1 MDNYKTF
8 ISQISGY
15 KENEI
20 AITTLDAE
28 RACRIAQREALEKAT
43 NELNKLLKRENDWV
57 SLSEAIKNINAIRD
71 SIQDGWK
78 K

>member
-1 MDNYKTF
+1 MDSYKTF

-15 KENEI
+15 KWNTI
-20 AITTLDAE
+20 CVTTIDAE
-28 RACRIAQREALEKAT
+28 RACRVAQREALDKAIS
-43 NELNKLLKRENDWV
+43 ELNRLLKRDNDWI
-57 SLSEAIKNINAIRD
+57 SLSDAIKNINSIRD

>member
-1 MDNYKTF
+1 MDSHKTF

-15 KENEI
+15 KWNEI
-20 AITTLDAE
+20 VVSTIDAD
-28 RACRIAQREALEKAT
+28 RACRIAQREALDKAVA
-43 NELNKLLKRENDWV
+43 ELQRLLKKDNEWV
-57 SLSEAIKNINAIRD
+57 SLPDAIKNINTIRD